1 MFKVRARCLYICSV
15 LVGKLIETERQV
27 LAEQEKTIGNEYYQ
41 ANEIEEAIKFY
52 TASIVTWPTAKAYN
66 NRAACCEY
74 STVSSIV
81 HLYCNYFSYLI
92 PVSN

>member
-15 LVGKLIETERQV
+15 LAGKLFDTERQV
-27 LAEQEKTIGNEYYQ
+27 LAEQEKTRGNEYYQ

-52 TASIVTWPTAKAYN
+52 TASIAMWPTAKAYN
-66 NRAACCEY
+66 NRAACREY

-81 HLYCNYFSYLI
+81 
-92 PVSN
+92 PVSYKKQKLNSKM